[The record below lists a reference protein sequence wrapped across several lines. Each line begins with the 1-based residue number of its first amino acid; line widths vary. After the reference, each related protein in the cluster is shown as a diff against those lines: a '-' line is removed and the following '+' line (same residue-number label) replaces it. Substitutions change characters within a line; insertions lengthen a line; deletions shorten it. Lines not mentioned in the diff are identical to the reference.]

1 MKHTEFVREQ
11 IARHLAW
18 RTTQDISPQFGR
30 QNGREYAHLIPK
42 NEWAKTLLPEI
53 RASLL
58 AYLREKNIRHHTGTH
73 NLMSS
78 WVLCANLYA
87 VCRTEDV
94 FRELM
99 RQFLVQQLA
108 INIEQ
113 MSGVELEFAFDG
125 NLSPKQ
131 LLGEED
137 GLRGSGQT
145 SPDVAFLFASEGK
158 PGVVLVEC
166 KYSEHSFYACS
177 GRKKTHGSGKEVN
190 PDPSRCLSRGVF
202 SNLQQNCH
210 QFKWGRRYW
219 DHLTLGDEGHA
230 TLQCCP
236 ASRAGY
242 QLLRQQ
248 ALAEGVAKSGRYHPV
263 FSAVAFDNRNTG
275 LMRSMRSCGV
285 DDIASQWGPLFVG
298 DARFIT
304 WSHQD
309 WVEFVRQHGEPST
322 VEWWLTYMSNRYG
335 F

>member
-18 RTTQDISPQFGR
+18 RSTQDISPQFGR

-42 NEWAKTLLPEI
+42 NEWAKTLLPQI

-58 AYLREKNIRHHTGTH
+58 TYLREKNIRHHTGTH

-87 VCRTEDV
+87 VCRTEGV
-94 FRELM
+94 FLELM
-99 RQFLVQQLA
+99 RQFLSQQLG
-108 INIEQ
+108 IDIEQ
-113 MSGVELEFAFDG
+113 ISEVELEFAFEGD
-125 NLSPKQ
+125 LSPNQ

-137 GLRGSGQT
+137 GIRGSGQT
-145 SPDVAFLFASEGK
+145 SPDVAFLLNSEGK
-158 PGVVLVEC
+158 TGVVLVEC

-190 PDPSRCLSRGVF
+190 PNPSRCLSRTLF
-202 SNLQQNCH
+202 SNLQQHCH

-219 DHLTLGDEGHA
+219 EHLTLADKSRE
-230 TLQCCP
+230 TLQACP

-242 QLLRQQ
+242 QLLRQH

-263 FSAVAFDNRNTG
+263 VSAVAFDNRNTG

-285 DDIASQWGPLFVG
+285 DDIATQWAPLFVG
-298 DARFIT
+298 AARFIS

-309 WVEFVRQHGEPST
+309 WVGFVREHGEEST
-322 VEWWLTYMSNRYG
+322 VGWWLAYMTNRYG
-335 F
+335 L